1 MITMGLRA
9 APKYITFAI
18 FDGRAANVVNVED
31 IHVPAAFDWPVALKY
46 VRSSILDVL
55 REYGVEKAGVRTTEP
70 MAQSLSIERIQI
82 EGVIQEAFASSGL
95 MSYFAG
101 PIAVGASMLR
111 VDRANFKPMTKDGR
125 NDLDVEGW
133 GDMSEVRRE
142 AVLYAIGALN
152 A

>member
-82 EGVIQEAFASSGL
+82 EGATSRARSQWGL
-95 MSYFAG
+95 RCFG
-101 PIAVGASMLR
+101 
-111 VDRANFKPMTKDGR
+111 
-125 NDLDVEGW
+125 
-133 GDMSEVRRE
+133 
-142 AVLYAIGALN
+142 
-152 A
+152 